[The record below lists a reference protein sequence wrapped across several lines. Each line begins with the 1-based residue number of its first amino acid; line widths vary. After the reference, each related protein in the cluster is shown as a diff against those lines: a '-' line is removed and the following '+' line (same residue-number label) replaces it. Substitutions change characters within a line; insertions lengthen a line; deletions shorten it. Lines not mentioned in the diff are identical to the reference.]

1 MAKKLTLTDLKSE
14 VSKYNIKQRIDLSE
28 DLYVD
33 IYPNFSPSKIS
44 ELIKNFL
51 DYQDLLKKEEL
62 DIKNTSDWFLFNIIE
77 TFVDLSIP
85 KDIKKKVQFYLV
97 LRDSEH
103 FYKII
108 DSFPEESFER
118 LNQSLEKA
126 NKGISELLKVTS
138 EKE

>member
-1 MAKKLTLTDLKSE
+1 MAKKLTLSDLKSE
-14 VSKYNIKQRIDLSE
+14 VSKYEVKQRIDLSE

-62 DIKNTSDWFLFNIIE
+62 DIKNTSDWFLFNVIE

-85 KDIKKKVQFYLV
+85 KDIKKKVQFYLI
-97 LRDSEH
+97 LRESDH
-103 FYKII
+103 FNKII
-108 DSFPEESFER
+108 SAFPKESFER
-118 LNQSLEKA
+118 LTKSLEKA
-126 NKGISELLKVTS
+126 HKGISELLKVTS
-138 EKE
+138 EEE